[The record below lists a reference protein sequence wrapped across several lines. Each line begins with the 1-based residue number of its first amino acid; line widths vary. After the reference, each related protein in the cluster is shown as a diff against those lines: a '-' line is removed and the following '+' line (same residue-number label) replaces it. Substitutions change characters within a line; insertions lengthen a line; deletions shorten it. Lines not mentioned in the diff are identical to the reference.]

1 MERAVGCSHTVDMRA
16 PQRRR
21 PLRRAV
27 VAPPPGTVLSELAQR
42 ASYVGSSEHKSY
54 PSFAGPPKLR
64 ADASKCDPQLGD
76 AAELTGWLRTSIAAG
91 RIGAPWE
98 GDFPR
103 YVWHPRGEVVYE
115 ARLVNQEL
123 GQYKGYPL
131 KTDELPEGLE

>member
-1 MERAVGCSHTVDMRA
+1 MRA
-16 PQRRR
+16 PRRRR
-21 PLRRAV
+21 PLRRTM
-27 VAPPPGTVLSELAQR
+27 VAAPDGVSLADLAQR

-54 PSFAGPPKLR
+54 PSFAGPPRLR
-64 ADASKCDPQLGD
+64 ADASKCDPGLADQD
-76 AAELTGWLRTSIAAG
+76 ELTKWLRASIAAG

-103 YVWHPRGEVVYE
+103 YVWHPRDEVIYE

-131 KTDELPEGLE
+131 EDSEWPEGLSWSQSQN

>member
-1 MERAVGCSHTVDMRA
+1 MPEGVDLEA
-16 PQRRR
+16 
-21 PLRRAV
+21 
-27 VAPPPGTVLSELAQR
+27 LAAR

-64 ADASKCDPQLGD
+64 SDASKCDPKLAD
-76 AAELTGWLRTSIAAG
+76 AEEITGWLRTAIRTG
-91 RIGAPWE
+91 FIGAPWE

-103 YVWHPRGEVVYE
+103 YAWHRLDQVVYE

-131 KTDELPEGLE
+131 RADELPEGLS